1 MKKLLF
7 TFLILACFYSISC
20 KKDEDTLKIQA
31 FVQSFSLNVENY
43 KVICIVPVDGCASC
57 IDPSLN
63 YAKKNSK
70 GFLLVMSSI
79 YKKSI
84 DYTIDRIQLNH
95 ENFISDYH
103 NLALKSG
110 LSTEIAPCFYFLRKG
125 VLIKKVDLFPLTDKT
140 SILKDVDK
148 YLAE

>member
-63 YAKKNSK
+63 YAKKK
-70 GFLLVMSSI
+70 F
-79 YKKSI
+79 
-84 DYTIDRIQLNH
+84 
-95 ENFISDYH
+95 
-103 NLALKSG
+103 
-110 LSTEIAPCFYFLRKG
+110 
-125 VLIKKVDLFPLTDKT
+125 
-140 SILKDVDK
+140 
-148 YLAE
+148 